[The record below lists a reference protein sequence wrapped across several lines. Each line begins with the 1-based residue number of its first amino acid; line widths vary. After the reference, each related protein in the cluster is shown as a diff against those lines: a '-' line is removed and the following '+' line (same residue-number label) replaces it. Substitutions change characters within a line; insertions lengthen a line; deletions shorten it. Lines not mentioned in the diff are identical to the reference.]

1 MTDTAQGAR
10 PPVAT
15 GPAAGATI
23 AGVLLQAE
31 IANWL
36 YTEAKLL
43 DERAYEPWL
52 DMLDEQ
58 LRYFA
63 PLSLNVSADHV
74 DAEHET
80 GDLAIA
86 WFDEGIE
93 TLRQRVA
100 QLRTGE
106 HWAEEPLSRT
116 SHLVTN
122 VLVERAEPSTEGART
137 VVASSRFIVHRSRLE
152 DERNF
157 FVGRRQDTFVRAAS
171 GWRLRERRIYLD
183 EAVLTAK
190 NLTTF
195 L

>member
-1 MTDTAQGAR
+1 MSSALDAVTASGLGGEALAR
-10 PPVAT
+10 L
-15 GPAAGATI
+15 
-23 AGVLLQAE
+23 LLQAE
-31 IANWL
+31 IATFL

-43 DERAYEPWL
+43 DERRYEEWL
-52 DMLDEQ
+52 ALLDEDI
-58 LRYFA
+58 RYYA
-63 PLSLNVSADHV
+63 PLSLNVSAAEV
-74 DAEHET
+74 AAEHET
-80 GDLAIA
+80 GELSVA

-122 VLVERAEPSTEGART
+122 VLVEEALPSAADALT
-137 VVASSRFIVHRSRLE
+137 VTVSSRFIVHRSRLE

-157 FVGRRQDTFVRAAS
+157 FVGRRRDTLRRSES
-171 GWRLRERRIYLD
+171 GWRLRDREILLD
-183 EAVLTAK
+183 EVVLTAK